1 MTGNQ
6 PTPGT
11 GIGAGGET
19 TAAVDMEGL
28 VRACG
33 VRFCRAA
40 NPDRLPEFVALLKEA
55 LDHSRLLGVA
65 VVIARQP
72 CAMVARVA
80 VGKEPGSIVIT
91 GVCTGC
97 GVCVHVCPLGAIR
110 GSEEKDA

>member
-1 MTGNQ
+1 RDSAKTAMTENQ

-19 TAAVDMEGL
+19 TSIVDMEGL

-33 VRFCRAA
+33 VRFCRVA

-55 LDHSRLLGVA
+55 LVHVRLLGGA

-72 CAMVARVA
+72 CAMGTR
-80 VGKEPGSIVIT
+80 PG
-91 GVCTGC
+91 GGE
-97 GVCVHVCPLGAIR
+97 GR
-110 GSEEKDA
+110 GGMVTHT